1 MKKLFLLSLILAVV
15 LAAGWEVLSYYESN
29 DTGLVLYGHLV
40 AMDKVPELQTI
51 TQRIVT
57 QPENRLVVMRF
68 EGKPKAPREI
78 DFYTAKLID
87 TQGGIH
93 KLQTAVWN
101 ESTPS
106 ENLLIF
112 AVLEKTEIAS
122 FQFSDQPAFPL
133 SYFNRFSWL
142 RFRNWIGGSA
152 LTMIALACVFG
163 IVLHFKPAK
172 KPVEHVDPFDYINK
186 AA

>member
-29 DTGLVLYGHLV
+29 YTGLVLYGHLM
-40 AMDKVPELQTI
+40 AMDKLSDLQT
-51 TQRIVT
+51 TTEHLLT
-57 QPENRLVVMRF
+57 QPENKLVVMRF

-93 KLQTAVWN
+93 KLQTAIWN
-101 ESTPS
+101 ESTPT
-106 ENLLIF
+106 ENLLVF
-112 AVLEKTEIAS
+112 AVPEKTDITS
-122 FQFSDQPAFPL
+122 FQYSDQPVFPIA
-133 SYFNRFSWL
+133 YFDKFAWL
-142 RFRNWIGGSA
+142 RFRNLVGGSA

-163 IVLHFKPAK
+163 IVLHFKPVK